1 MKSSKDTKTKSQ
13 SNDSNAKKKTSA
25 VRKTAAALK
34 SAVKK
39 TVARKKSAAK
49 PADVKTVTKITAKEQ
64 QQVSQLEEVTKS
76 KFRIQHED
84 AKEIFSEHPS
94 QLPDF
99 YGEDKVILLVRDP
112 YWLYAYWE
120 ITDQA
125 VNDVRVKSG
134 DKSIGRANIV
144 LRVKDITGTNPNK
157 PASSFDI
164 HVADGS
170 SSWYINVS
178 ADNRDYCV
186 EIGILTSDGRFFM
199 VSRSNSVTAPRAG
212 VSDVYDEKWMSLEEY
227 DRVYGL
233 SGGLNIKGM
242 SSADIR
248 KQMAKK
254 FEAVL
259 SSGALSSGVLS
270 SGELVGKSKKAR
282 DFFLVVDAE
291 LIVYG
296 RTVPSAKL
304 TIQGK
309 PKSLNPDG
317 TFSARFSLPMAVR
330 QEIPVTAVSSD
341 GVDKLT
347 ITPVVS
353 REENK

>member
-1 MKSSKDTKTKSQ
+1 MKSAKETKTKNGS
-13 SNDSNAKKKTSA
+13 SATGNKTSR
-25 VRKTAAALK
+25 VRKTAAAIK

-39 TVARKKSAAK
+39 TVRRKKTAVKNTETAAVK
-49 PADVKTVTKITAKEQ
+49 KTVAKNLKP
-64 QQVSQLEEVTKS
+64 VSQLEEVTKS
-76 KFRIQHED
+76 KFLVQQPD
-84 AKEIFSEHPS
+84 VKEVFTEEPS
-94 QLPDF
+94 QLSDF

-120 ITDQA
+120 VTDQA
-125 VNDVRVKSG
+125 INEVRAKSG
-134 DKSIGRANIV
+134 DNSIGRSNLV
-144 LRVKDITGTNPNK
+144 LRVKDITGTDPNH
-157 PASSFDI
+157 PASFFDI

-170 SSWYINVS
+170 SNWYINVS
-178 ADNRDYCV
+178 ADNRSYCV
-186 EIGILTSDGRFFM
+186 EIGMLTSDGRFFM

-212 VSDVYDEKWMSLEEY
+212 VSDVYDEKWMTLEDY

-248 KQMAKK
+248 KQMKVK
-254 FEAVL
+254 FEAAL

-270 SGELVGKSKKAR
+270 SGAFGGGKNEKAR

-317 TFSARFSLPMAVR
+317 TFSARFALPMATT

-341 GVDKLT
+341 GIDKLT
-347 ITPVVS
+347 ITPVVI